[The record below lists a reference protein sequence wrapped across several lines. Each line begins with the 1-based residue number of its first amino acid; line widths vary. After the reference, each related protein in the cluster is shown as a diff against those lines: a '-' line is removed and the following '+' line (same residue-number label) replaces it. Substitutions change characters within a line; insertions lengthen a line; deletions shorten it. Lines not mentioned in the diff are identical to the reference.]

1 MGSIRASK
9 GQGMS
14 RQAGEQIKPQ
24 QLARIQEQQP
34 GLAAYLEA
42 RRSRGIHYLGRR
54 WHRGS

>member
-1 MGSIRASK
+1 MGSLREGK

-24 QLARIQEQQP
+24 QLARIQQEAP

-42 RRSRGIHYLGRR
+42 RRARGTHYLGRR